1 MIRTFKGRSRPN
13 RWSIAGISK
22 GARDDAMKMAE
33 KEEVTVS
40 EYVERALLHALDVH
54 ENCEA
59 IADIDDLQGVTE
71 HINGM
76 QKRLKS
82 LEKVAANSER
92 LD

>member
-1 MIRTFKGRSRPN
+1 MIQVFKGRGRPS

-22 GARDDAMKMAE
+22 GARDDAMKMAA

-40 EYVERALLHALDVH
+40 EYVERAVLHALDVH
-54 ENCEA
+54 DNCEV
-59 IADIDDLQGVTE
+59 IADIDDLKGVTE

-82 LEKVAANSER
+82 LEKVAANSEHVE
-92 LD
+92 